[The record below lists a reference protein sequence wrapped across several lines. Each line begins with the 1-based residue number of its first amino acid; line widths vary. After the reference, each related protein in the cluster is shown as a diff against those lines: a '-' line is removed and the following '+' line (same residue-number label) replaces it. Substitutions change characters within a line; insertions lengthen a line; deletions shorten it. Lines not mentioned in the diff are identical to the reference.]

1 MRCAAILV
9 PVLLALLGAA
19 ATGQEPIAPEADVKE
34 AAKAI
39 RRGEVLMQQGK
50 VAEALAQFVRARR
63 LDPYEVIA
71 PYKMAQCEFILG
83 ERERDS
89 ERFENARRLLR
100 EAQMLDPRR
109 GEIYF
114 LWGVIGAHTGRYGDA
129 KVGFEQSL
137 KRTWRIKECKL
148 NLARALF
155 FYGVEQAKANL
166 PHVDVIR
173 TFQEAVDRLETIKDE
188 LEYGPE
194 MRAACREL
202 WIKALTNL
210 AAMRQRA
217 NDLPEAEK
225 VLGRLV
231 RIDPTNYL
239 HHHNLGLV
247 YGRSKRF
254 EEAMQHYEKAL
265 ELNPDKSWL
274 EPLMFMGYI
283 HSQQDRPELAEKLLT
298 RYLAGHPDSW
308 DAHFYLAN
316 HYSRSGKLEESV
328 RAFLRCIELDRQRYT
343 AMYKVAHVLRR
354 VKRPREADKWL
365 DLYRTLEAED
375 AGK

>member
-1 MRCAAILV
+1 MRITFLA
-9 PVLLALLGAA
+9 PVLLALLGAT
-19 ATGQEPIAPEADVKE
+19 ATGQEPMPPKADVEE

-39 RRGEVLMQQGK
+39 RRGEALFEQGK
-50 VAEALAQFVRARR
+50 VAEALAQFVRAKG

-83 ERERDS
+83 QREGDAK
-89 ERFENARRLLR
+89 RFENARRLLR
-100 EAQMLDPRR
+100 EAQMLDPRW

-137 KRTWRIKECKL
+137 KRTWRIKECKV
-148 NLARALF
+148 NLAQALF
-155 FYGVEQAKANL
+155 FYGVEQAKANV
-166 PHVDVIR
+166 PHTDVIR
-173 TFQEAVDRLETIKDE
+173 TFQEAVDRLETVKDD
-188 LEYGPE
+188 LEYPAD
-194 MRAACREL
+194 MRAACRGL

-225 VLGRLV
+225 VLGRLI
-231 RIDPTNYL
+231 RIEPTNYL
-239 HHHNLGLV
+239 HHYNLGLV
-247 YGRSKRF
+247 HGASKRF
-254 EEAMQHYEKAL
+254 EEAMRHYEKAL
-265 ELNPDKSWL
+265 ELNPDETWL
-274 EPLMFMGYI
+274 EPLKFMGYI

-298 RYLAGHPDSW
+298 RYLAGHPESW
-308 DAHFYLAN
+308 DAHYYLAE

-328 RAFLRCIELDRQRYT
+328 RSYLRCIEIDRAKYT
-343 AMYKVAHVLRR
+343 AMYRLAQVLRR
-354 VKRPREADKWL
+354 VKRPDEADKWL

-375 AGK
+375 K